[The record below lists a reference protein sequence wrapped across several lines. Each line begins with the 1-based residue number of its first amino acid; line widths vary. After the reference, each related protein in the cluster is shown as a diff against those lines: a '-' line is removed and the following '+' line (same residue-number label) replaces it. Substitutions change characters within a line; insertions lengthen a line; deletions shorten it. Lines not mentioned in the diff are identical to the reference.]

1 MNHDKHSDRNH
12 NNSNHD
18 RNHDDDAQ
26 RHDEQSTGSSLEN
39 ILERHL
45 SDIDAEH
52 ALLMR
57 MWNTPGP
64 GEEAT
69 TPVDAAT
76 SATAAGDQAEARTGH
91 VTVLHQARAL
101 TAGDLRAALIGIPD
115 DQPVALDV
123 PLDPGGL
130 VLHRYVLTSTAP
142 AVLLLAD
149 EDEVLDPSLVLRG
162 DFPTGVYEVPTDDAD
177 GETSSH
183 PR

>member
-1 MNHDKHSDRNH
+1 MNYDSHSDRSH
-12 NNSNHD
+12 NDHD
-18 RNHDDDAQ
+18 RNHDDDAL

-45 SDIDAEH
+45 TDLDAEH
-52 ALLMR
+52 ALLMQ

-64 GEEAT
+64 GEAVSA
-69 TPVDAAT
+69 PVDAAT
-76 SATAAGDQAEARTGH
+76 SATAAEIQAEAAPGH
-91 VTVLHQARAL
+91 VTVVHQARAL

-142 AVLLLAD
+142 AVLLLAE
-149 EDEVLDPSLVLRG
+149 EDEILDPSLVLRG
-162 DFPTGVYEVPTDDAD
+162 DFPTGVYEVPTDEAD
-177 GETSSH
+177 DETSSR

>member
-1 MNHDKHSDRNH
+1 MNHDSHSDHGYN
-12 NNSNHD
+12 D
-18 RNHDDDAQ
+18 DDDDAL
-26 RHDEQSTGSSLEN
+26 RHDEQGTGSFLEN

-45 SDIDAEH
+45 ADIDAEH

-57 MWNTPGP
+57 MWNAPGP

-69 TPVDAAT
+69 TLIDATSASAT
-76 SATAAGDQAEARTGH
+76 SATAVGDQAEATPGH

-130 VLHRYVLTSTAP
+130 VLQRYVLTSTAA

-162 DFPTGVYEVPTDDAD
+162 DFPTGVYEIPTDDAD
-177 GETSSH
+177 GETSSP